1 MTQLAIPRSRYRIA
15 AFPMAGL
22 AVQRPAAQ
30 SSLFNQQIRS
40 VNTFTRPERVCWLQE
55 IEPVDR
61 RYPPDPRACLQALC
75 RRSACKKNG
84 WLVACSSSPKPG
96 SLVAMSSGQATV
108 YIVDDEIQ
116 IRTAIGH
123 LCEETGHQAKLFAST
138 EEFLAE
144 SISEGPSC
152 LVLDV
157 RFPGLSPT
165 GLELQSRLAE
175 AGVSIPIVFISGH
188 PDVRVSVEAMKRG
201 AVEFLPKPFREQEI
215 LDAIR
220 HGIERDRRRM
230 AREDTTREARQRVEA
245 LTAREREI
253 MLLMAEGLVAK
264 QIAARLGVS
273 EVTAKVHRARMMRK
287 LGLRSPIEV
296 VRLIDSIGRE
306 GEATRAGAG

>member
-1 MTQLAIPRSRYRIA
+1 
-15 AFPMAGL
+15 
-22 AVQRPAAQ
+22 
-30 SSLFNQQIRS
+30 
-40 VNTFTRPERVCWLQE
+40 
-55 IEPVDR
+55 
-61 RYPPDPRACLQALC
+61 
-75 RRSACKKNG
+75 
-84 WLVACSSSPKPG
+84 
-96 SLVAMSSGQATV
+96 MSSGQATV

-296 VRLIDSIGRE
+296 VRLIDSLGRE

>member
-1 MTQLAIPRSRYRIA
+1 
-15 AFPMAGL
+15 
-22 AVQRPAAQ
+22 
-30 SSLFNQQIRS
+30 
-40 VNTFTRPERVCWLQE
+40 
-55 IEPVDR
+55 
-61 RYPPDPRACLQALC
+61 
-75 RRSACKKNG
+75 
-84 WLVACSSSPKPG
+84 
-96 SLVAMSSGQATV
+96 MSSGQATV

-175 AGVSIPIVFISGH
+175 AGVTIPIVFISGH
-188 PDVRVSVEAMKRG
+188 LDVRVSVEAMKRG

-220 HGIERDRRRM
+220 HGIERDRRRKVV
-230 AREDTTREARQRVEA
+230 AVLGGLFA
-245 LTAREREI
+245 L
-253 MLLMAEGLVAK
+253 MLALFAVAYLNF
-264 QIAARLGVS
+264 A
-273 EVTAKVHRARMMRK
+273 
-287 LGLRSPIEV
+287 
-296 VRLIDSIGRE
+296 DSIAPGPPAPPPNVHP
-306 GEATRAGAG
+306 GVTGY